1 MTTIAANFLT
11 GEMAADSMVSSD
23 DSYYLINKLRRGKG
37 CIYGGAGD
45 FEKLLKFY
53 QVLDQGGDLDSDTD
67 ISILMLNAQGL
78 WVYESSVIPV
88 PIKNSFF
95 AIGTGA
101 GYAMGAMHLGK
112 SPREAVEI
120 ACLYDTSSHG
130 PIDEMKLERIRGT
143 KKSI

>member
-1 MTTIAANFLT
+1 
-11 GEMAADSMVSSD
+11 
-23 DSYYLINKLRRGKG
+23 
-37 CIYGGAGD
+37 
-45 FEKLLKFY
+45 
-53 QVLDQGGDLDSDTD
+53 
-67 ISILMLNAQGL
+67 MLNAQGL

-88 PIKNSFF
+88 PIKNPFF

-112 SPREAVEI
+112 NPREAVEI